1 MKKRQYSRW
10 LVLGIFLLAACM
22 RSPFTSLPSVID
34 QIADSFHQPAT
45 NLGILTTIPLIRFG
59 LCSTIVPSISRRWGN
74 EVTLGVA
81 LLIMVIG
88 SFLRIFNFVTLIFS
102 TILVG
107 IAITFLNV
115 LLPAVITEKIPQKI
129 GLLTGMYNV
138 SLAIFSAIGAY
149 VITPVTQATNWQ
161 TAIIGFTLL
170 IGVTF
175 IVWFPNLRFNHR
187 HLVPIQAGNQTRI
200 WTNPRAWLLLMY
212 FGLQSFAFY
221 IIVAWLPSI
230 AMAAGLSNATASLVA
245 SSFQLLSLPAA
256 FLIPTITPRFKNR
269 VPLVIMAATP
279 LLIGLILLLWPL
291 NSLAYFIFISFLL
304 GTGTS
309 ATFGIVITLFGLKTH
324 SPEETSRLS
333 GMVQSVGYILAAL
346 GPVIAGNIK
355 AATGNW
361 QASLWMTIII
371 VVIMIA
377 FGALSERHQYIN

>member
-10 LVLGIFLLAACM
+10 LVLGIFLLVACM
-22 RSPFTSLPSVID
+22 RSPFTSLPSVIN
-34 QIADSFHQPAT
+34 QIAASFHQPAT
-45 NLGILTTIPLIRFG
+45 NLGILTTVPLICFG
-59 LCSTIVPSISRRWGN
+59 LCSTIVPTISRRWGN

-88 SFLRIFNFVTLIFS
+88 SFLRIFNFVTLIFG

-115 LLPAVITEKIPQKI
+115 LLQAVITENIPQKI

-149 VITPVTQATNWQ
+149 VIAPVTQATNWQ

-175 IVWFPNLRFNHR
+175 IVWLPNLRFNHR
-187 HLVPIQAGNQTRI
+187 HSGPTPAATQTRI

-245 SSFQLLSLPAA
+245 SAFQLLSLPAA

-279 LLIGLILLLWPL
+279 LLIGLILLL
-291 NSLAYFIFISFLL
+291 
-304 GTGTS
+304 
-309 ATFGIVITLFGLKTH
+309 
-324 SPEETSRLS
+324 
-333 GMVQSVGYILAAL
+333 
-346 GPVIAGNIK
+346 
-355 AATGNW
+355 
-361 QASLWMTIII
+361 
-371 VVIMIA
+371 
-377 FGALSERHQYIN
+377 